1 MSKIRYVKFHSNAL
15 KKLMAFSIYLP
26 DIGNCSEELP
36 VLYFFHGRNGDEHF
50 IEQLDVKGIADKLII
65 EGTINPMII
74 VFTRMDNT
82 RGLNT
87 SDCSAKI
94 FNHEMAIDVDRYEDY
109 FIYEVIPYVEDHFP
123 VLSDRLARF
132 VGGVSAGGYT
142 SVHYGLK
149 YPELFSRIGG
159 HMPAIEKQL
168 ELADLPYYGT
178 EEDFILNDPLR
189 FKSFTNLHKEQ
200 LWYLDAGDCD
210 EGGFNE
216 SVRILSKLLKSRG
229 ICCESHIFKG
239 HHNVE
244 YIDSNLEKYLIFYG
258 SSAWE
263 NHSDV
268 PAPIPRA
275 D

>member
-1 MSKIRYVKFHSNAL
+1 MSEISNVKFHSNAL

-26 DIGNCSEELP
+26 DTGNCSEKLP
-36 VLYFFHGRNGDEHF
+36 ALYFFHGRNGDEHF
-50 IEQLDVKGIADKLII
+50 IEQLDVRGIADNLIK
-65 EGTINPMII
+65 EGVINPMII
-74 VFTRMDNT
+74 VCPRMDNT

-94 FNHEMAIDVDRYEDY
+94 FNDEMAIDVGRYEDY
-109 FIYEVIPYVEDHFP
+109 FIYEIIPYVEAHYP
-123 VLSDRLARF
+123 VLPDRSSRF
-132 VGGVSAGGYT
+132 VGGASAGGYA

-149 YPELFSRIGG
+149 YPDLFSRIGG

-189 FKSFTNLHKEQ
+189 FKPFTNLHKEQ
-200 LWYLDAGDCD
+200 SWYLDAGDCD

-216 SVRILSKLLKSRG
+216 SVCILSELLNSRR

-239 HHNVE
+239 HHNIE

-258 SSAWE
+258 KASE
-263 NHSDV
+263 NLSDAPV
-268 PAPIPRA
+268 PIPRA